1 MIWPKQQ
8 NAGEKVENVV
18 VRATGDAHSA
28 GHIYVDC
35 LIVPVA
41 LRPV

>member
-18 VRATGDAHSA
+18 WATGDAHSA